1 MTDSE
6 PKTQYF
12 DAPNP
17 HGATGTH
24 RMAFYEWGSPY
35 APPVVC
41 VHGLTRNG
49 RDFDYLAR
57 ELAANHRVI
66 AVDVAGRGN
75 SDYLKELH
83 WYDNATYMHDI
94 LALLERMNL
103 SRFDWIGTSM
113 GGIIGMMVASLMPGK
128 ITRLVLNDI
137 GALIPAEGLMRIG
150 EYVGKRERFN
160 SIYEADSYLR
170 KIMLPFGIKNPEH
183 WDHVLMHTLVRQQD
197 GSIRFAYD
205 NNIGEAFRLAASQV
219 EKLDDVSLWM
229 LWEAVACPTLLIR
242 GAQSDIL
249 PRDVA
254 LKMCET
260 HNATTLVEFE
270 GIGHAPTLMEKA
282 QIQKIRDWLVA
293 NPLPEEL
300 Q

>member
-1 MTDSE
+1 
-6 PKTQYF
+6 
-12 DAPNP
+12 
-17 HGATGTH
+17 
-24 RMAFYEWGSPY
+24 MAFYEWGDPY

-49 RDFDYLAR
+49 RDFDYLAQA
-57 ELAANHRVI
+57 LAKHYRVI

-75 SDYLKELH
+75 SDNLSNLR
-83 WYDNATYMHDI
+83 WYDNGTYMHDI

-103 SRFDWIGTSM
+103 KKFDWVGTSM

-137 GALIPAEGLMRIG
+137 GALIPADGLMRIG

-170 KIMLPFGIKNPEH
+170 KIMVPFGIKNPDH
-183 WDHVLMHTLVRQQD
+183 WDHVLMHTLVHQQD
-197 GSIRFAYD
+197 GSVRFAYD
-205 NNIGEAFRLAASQV
+205 PAIGEAFRLAASEL
-219 EKLDDVSLWM
+219 EKLEDISLWM
-229 LWEAVACPTLLIR
+229 LWEAIACPTLLLR

-249 PRDVA
+249 PREVA

-260 HNATTLVEFE
+260 HPATTLVEFE
-270 GIGHAPTLMEKA
+270 GIGHAPTLMETG
-282 QIQKIRDWLVA
+282 QIQKITD
-293 NPLPEEL
+293 
-300 Q
+300 